1 MKKTISILLFIITN
15 LTIQA
20 QTINNTALQGY
31 PNSIVLRVYNVA
43 SKITL
48 TPAEQTTLADL
59 FQDEESELATL
70 ARNGATNSV
79 IDSVKNIYKAEF
91 NSLLSPTQLAS
102 FYKQSVA
109 LKSNTTGRLMSVMLR
124 NKYNVDATMQQYF
137 DSINTW
143 REQVIEKIWLGET
156 DITTRNNKLMNAMY
170 VYDSLLSVYTNAAS
184 SGNYFASRAFY
195 LDSIQHID
203 SSKKRSLGST
213 YFNYCL
219 NFKNR
224 DYADNFNAA
233 FNTVFNNITDSV
245 YYVFLYKNE
254 IMKTA
259 INNAT
264 NSVANYIKRD
274 KISNYTAQ
282 LIAPILLQQERIKAI
297 INKIFPNYTVAKD
310 SIIDTLT
317 FAYQMQIDNLIVS
330 GGSIINPSQI
340 GIAIKYATELS
351 LSEEQVNA
359 LTIKLNELNGLI
371 NEFKIE
377 NPESDYDSKSFE
389 SEVLNDM
396 LSPEQYTQVLT
407 LKFNAIAINL
417 ANTDWKELIRL
428 DLSNQY
434 NMAETK
440 QELTNYHLAVLIAYY
455 RNANKPEEQY
465 SSVKS
470 INQMMPDAMRTLLEK
485 WEYRT
490 PYTDTID
497 TFFQW

>member
-1 MKKTISILLFIITN
+1 MKKTISILFFIFTY
-15 LTIQA
+15 LTIHA
-20 QTINNTALQGY
+20 QTIDNTALQGY
-31 PNSIVLRVYNVA
+31 PNSVVLRVYNVV
-43 SKITL
+43 SKINL

-70 ARNGATNSV
+70 ARNGATNAV
-79 IDSVKNIYKAEF
+79 IDSMKNIYKAEF
-91 NSLLSPTQLAS
+91 NSLLSPTQLAN

-109 LKSNTTGRLMSVMLR
+109 AKSNTTGRLMSIMLCH
-124 NKYNVDATMQQYF
+124 KYNVDTIMQQYF
-137 DSINTW
+137 DSINIW
-143 REQVIEKIWLGET
+143 REQAIEKIWLAEV
-156 DITTRNNKLMNAMY
+156 DNTTRNNKLLNAMY
-170 VYDSLLSVYTNAAS
+170 LYDSLFSVYTNAAS
-184 SGNYFASRAFY
+184 SGNYFASRVFY

-203 SSKKRSLGST
+203 SSKKVSLGST
-213 YFNYCL
+213 YFNYCT

-224 DYADNFNAA
+224 AHADNFNAA
-233 FNTVFNNITDSV
+233 FNTVFNNITDSS

-297 INKIFPNYTVAKD
+297 VNKIFPNYTVAKD

-330 GGSIINPSQI
+330 GGSILNPSQI
-340 GIAIKYATELS
+340 GIAIKYATELN
-351 LSEEQVNA
+351 LTEEQVNT

-371 NEFKIE
+371 NQFKID
-377 NPESDYDSKSFE
+377 NPESEYDSKSFE
-389 SEVLNDM
+389 SEILNDI

-417 ANTDWKELIRL
+417 ANTDWKELVRL
-428 DLSNQY
+428 VLSNQY
-434 NMAETK
+434 NMTETK

-455 RNANKPEEQY
+455 RNAHNPELQY
-465 SSVKS
+465 SSVRS
-470 INQMMPDAMRTLLEK
+470 INQMMPEAMRTLLEI